1 MDYGNCHDHSK
12 QHCQSRLD
20 GFPARHHSRKGMSK
34 HHFTRDLSRAEFWL
48 RAQSAP
54 APNISV
60 YVWRSG
66 GGKSGLIPNSVRITP
81 NGEVQIALDN
91 ARLPGALTSQAAA
104 LLENAKPGLQMFGAV
119 R

>member
-1 MDYGNCHDHSK
+1 MGIVTTTASNSAK
-12 QHCQSRLD
+12 VRLD
-20 GFPARHHSRKGMSK
+20 GFPARHRSRKGISK

-48 RAQSAP
+48 RAQSAL

-66 GGKSGLIPNSVRITP
+66 GGKSGLIPDSVKITP

-91 ARLPGALTSQAAA
+91 ARLRGTRTQAAA
-104 LLENAKPGLQMFGAV
+104 LLEDANPGSQMFGAV